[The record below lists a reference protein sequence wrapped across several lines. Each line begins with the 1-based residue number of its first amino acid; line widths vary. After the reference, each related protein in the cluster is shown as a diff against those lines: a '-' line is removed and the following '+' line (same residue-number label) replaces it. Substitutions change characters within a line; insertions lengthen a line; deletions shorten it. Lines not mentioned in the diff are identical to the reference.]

1 MIPGPSLHL
10 FAILLNQTRMC
21 RFVNSQTDLFSSY
34 DVSLCPKVF
43 KISRGETSADPN
55 TQDDPVRFILPEH
68 SEPFRGTWTVY
79 YLLMKT
85 TLDPFGTQ
93 SSLLE
98 NHSLGSRVE
107 PVCISESE
115 ETPREGQ

>member
-1 MIPGPSLHL
+1 
-10 FAILLNQTRMC
+10 
-21 RFVNSQTDLFSSY
+21 
-34 DVSLCPKVF
+34 
-43 KISRGETSADPN
+43 
-55 TQDDPVRFILPEH
+55 
-68 SEPFRGTWTVY
+68 
-79 YLLMKT
+79 MKT

-115 ETPREGQ
+115 ETPRESQ